1 MKKRLFRWIRRLILI
16 VLIAF
21 GAICFHG
28 YHQYQKYSSQV
39 DIDTLIAE
47 VESRDTYVPYE
58 DLPNTL
64 IRATVSIEDRRYFE
78 HSGVDFKSLVRA
90 IFSQINSN
98 LLKSGGSTITQQLAK
113 NLYGEYESTFNWK
126 VAEFFFAKDLE
137 AHYSKKEI
145 LALYVNVINYGNNYT
160 GIYEASMGYFDVA
173 PEDLN
178 DGQCTILAGV
188 PQTPTRYDLSTVEGF
203 QNARQRQRLVLDAMV
218 EMKYLNAQQA
228 EDIYNEQIIP

>member
-1 MKKRLFRWIRRLILI
+1 M
-16 VLIAF
+16 
-21 GAICFHG
+21 
-28 YHQYQKYSSQV
+28 
-39 DIDTLIAE
+39 
-47 VESRDTYVPYE
+47 
-58 DLPNTL
+58 N
-64 IRATVSIEDRRYFE
+64 
-78 HSGVDFKSLVRA
+78 
-90 IFSQINSN
+90 
-98 LLKSGGSTITQQLAK
+98 
-113 NLYGEYESTFNWK
+113 
-126 VAEFFFAKDLE
+126 
-137 AHYSKKEI
+137 
-145 LALYVNVINYGNNYT
+145 VNVINYGNNYT